1 MNDDGLPLEIPSLF
15 RVLVID
21 DQICSDIACQKQT
34 GTNSANVQTL
44 IRRYIQCVANN
55 VVLKQSPERK
65 IDVEVDFAKD
75 PDDGVV
81 RWMERVYDLTLV
93 DSDFSRDETM
103 QQKVDDRQKR
113 NFLDLDLEF
122 AGAYLYLFLLKMLSG
137 KEFGTIRK
145 GCRIALW
152 TGLGLGKTD
161 RAERLVATL
170 PRGEKNL
177 CFIPKKEGDIEGWK
191 KFRLSDDEVKTLAQ
205 VIEEMGATNPVLNPN
220 ALGAEEKP
228 AAIIGRIKSLYCIK
242 PPEIFASLCN
252 LKEPVYVGWLK
263 EEKSG
268 DVKFSDSWE
277 EGACLLS
284 PLLRRGVDNDDCVL
298 GPGDTEETKKR
309 KTLKAANRKSEK
321 AFFET
326 TLLNI
331 RTKRQGIVVPGEALC
346 KQDEQQTN
354 MLQAPV
360 NQKRDHHLIAAATP
374 LTGCSAVGAQYAI
387 NLMVKKIKAL
397 LDGPFGKVVL
407 KTVYLDSLDQWKD
420 KPWPEVQAQQEGHIT
435 RCLRSTKHTRTL
447 WNTGQTSMET
457 FPPEMMNAF
466 LAKMP
471 EKEKYRTRVIVSLGS
486 KFPQAKQK
494 HLRKEECRSKLQE
507 IWGRLFDT
515 VFKDLDGAENY
526 PLVEINVRHYLRE
539 AVEALLGGHEY
550 LSPASI
556 SEPFTGNYDALDMEF
571 RTWLSVLDETAK
583 KHGKRLLLK
592 LPFRGDIFH
601 FISIIREFATEG
613 KTSIAGITLINAF
626 KSAEGETAYGT
637 PYSPASYGKPD
648 ASKKQWRYQ
657 MSGEMLA
664 ASRNELMGGIVS
676 LAEKNPNLEIHLS
689 GGIVDKS
696 GMDFCL
702 NCASK
707 IVRKN
712 LFVQIG
718 SWALMDLNLADQT
731 LTECQK
737 DAPSFGN
744 GKPQVTKCN
753 MCNECRVN
761 CPSGAFQKG
770 GNNKKASIDRL
781 KCTSCQKCTN
791 DCRFVQL
798 VKKTKGSEQE
808 NQPAQ
813 QLSSEEL
820 TERIAFCLHE
830 LCNGCG
836 KCSRTYYC
844 DTFMDRRGLE
854 LPPIMDARNCTGCG
868 LCAQTC
874 PKGAIQLFKPEH
886 VAVLVGGNEENLS
899 RWHKFLF
906 ANEIPHLV
914 FDSTEGEAIKSTF
927 LAKSIIIKAENACS
941 LKGFDEIRNE
951 VKYRLENYLRESE

>member
-1 MNDDGLPLEIPSLF
+1 MECKNLKTPNLF
-15 RVLVID
+15 RILVID
-21 DQICSDIACQKQT
+21 DQICNDHECKSKTDRYSKD
-34 GTNSANVQTL
+34 VQAAIEL
-44 IRRYIQCVANN
+44 YFKDAVKKLGNAEI
-55 VVLKQSPERK
+55 E
-65 IDVEVDFAKD
+65 VETKFAKD
-75 PDDGVV
+75 PEEGVYL
-81 RWMERVYDLTLV
+81 WQSQIFDLTLV
-93 DSDFSRDETM
+93 DSDFSKGETSR
-103 QQKVDDRQKR
+103 KLDSEKR
-113 NFLDLDLEF
+113 SFLDLNLVF
-122 AGAYLYLFLLKMLSG
+122 FGAYLYRFLREMQKKDRG
-137 KEFGTIRK
+137 RV
-145 GCRIALW
+145 GCAIALW
-152 TGLGLGKTD
+152 TGLRLGGDKEQ
-161 RAERLVATL
+161 RADDLLSIL
-170 PRGEKNL
+170 PAPQKDDPTPVL
-177 CFIPKKEGDIEGWK
+177 FIPKQESYTRAWEEKVCQAKRNQDILVQTIEGC
-191 KFRLSDDEVKTLAQ
+191 LSGMVQ
-205 VIEEMGATNPVLNPN
+205 SNPVLNPDK
-220 ALGAEEKP
+220 AISDAETKAE
-228 AAIIGRIKSLYCIK
+228 AIIARIKSLYCIK

-263 EEKSG
+263 KESG
-268 DVKFSDSWE
+268 NVTFSDSWSK
-277 EGACLLS
+277 GSSLLS
-284 PLLRRGVDNDDCVL
+284 PLLRRGVDNDECVL
-298 GPGDTEETKKR
+298 DPHAGREVKKR
-309 KTLKAANRKSEK
+309 ELDEAERRKKEK
-321 AFFET
+321 EFFET
-326 TLLNI
+326 TLLDI
-331 RTKRQGIVVPGEALC
+331 RKKFNGIIVPGDELC
-346 KQDEQQTN
+346 QQDKQQQIKSQT
-354 MLQAPV
+354 LG
-360 NQKRDHHLIAAATP
+360 NQKKEVAAATP
-374 LTGCSAVGAQYAI
+374 LTGCSAVGGQYAI
-387 NLMVKKIKAL
+387 SLMVKKIKAL

-707 IVRKN
+707 KVREN
-712 LFVQIG
+712 LFIQIG

-753 MCNECRVN
+753 MCSECRVN

-836 KCSRTYYC
+836 KCSRTFYC
-844 DTFMDRRGLE
+844 DTFMDRRGWE

-941 LKGFDEIRNE
+941 LKGLDEIRNE